1 MRLQIAMLA
10 VSLLVLAVL
19 ACGPTE
25 DDLRELVREEIAELE
40 LPRGPEGPQGIQGPE
55 GLVGLQG
62 PPGEFSLDT
71 ELDTLT
77 VKTLRVVDEQN
88 NPVITIQEE
97 EDQYPAIR
105 VFGGLGQ
112 GSSLIYGL
120 RSGKLV
126 IKSGSTYFCVWKN
139 QAGVCERTPEG
150 YLDFIESDGP

>member
-1 MRLQIAMLA
+1 MRWITLLI
-10 VSLLVLAVL
+10 LLVVSM

-25 DDLRELVREEIAELE
+25 EDIRELVRAEVSEME
-40 LPRGPEGPQGIQGPE
+40 LRGPGGTQGPQGVPGTR
-55 GLVGLQG
+55 GRQG
-62 PPGEFSLDT
+62 PPGPPGELSSDVA
-71 ELDTLT
+71 LDTLT

-120 RSGKLV
+120 SSGKLV

-139 QAGVCERTPEG
+139 QAGVCE
-150 YLDFIESDGP
+150 